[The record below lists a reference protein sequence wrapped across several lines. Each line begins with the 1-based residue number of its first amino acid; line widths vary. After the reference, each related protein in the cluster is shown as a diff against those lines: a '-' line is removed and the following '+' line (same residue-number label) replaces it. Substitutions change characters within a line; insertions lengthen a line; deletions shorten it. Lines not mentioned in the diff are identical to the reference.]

1 MASFWA
7 PGTSKSC
14 LSHGEPIGQ
23 KWSSLPFVFKRAK
36 NISKTVKNVPFEVDW
51 AFLTSKGSVFSR
63 FGPPRSLENP
73 AAATSG
79 SRIFTKSAFGAQER
93 SRVMIFRLLA
103 IENRVPEFFFRLL
116 VIFSQFLGSQ
126 NGLFL
131 GPGAP
136 ASSGSTIFEVPGAQ
150 KEAMLGPPKI
160 V

>member
-1 MASFWA
+1 MIFEAL
-7 PGTSKSC
+7 SK
-14 LSHGEPIGQ
+14 E
-23 KWSSLPFVFKRAK
+23 AK
-36 NISKTVKNVPFEVDW
+36 NFLKTIKIQPFEVEK
-51 AFLTSKGSVFSR
+51 AILTSKGSVFSR

-79 SRIFTKSAFGAQER
+79 SRIFTKSAFGAQDR
-93 SRVMIFRLLA
+93 SRVIIFRLLA

-150 KEAMLGPPKI
+150 KEIILGPQKI
-160 V
+160 A